1 LFNISQNAQNRLLTE
16 QKDQVNFARV
26 NALNEKEF
34 QNNLALSSYAY
45 DRDLQLAGDI
55 STGNVIGD
63 LLGTAVE
70 AGLKYALS

>member
-1 LFNISQNAQNRLLTE
+1 MHRI
-16 QKDQVNFARV
+16 D
-26 NALNEKEF
+26 ALNEKAF
-34 QNNLALSSYAY
+34 QNNLALSSYAF

-70 AGLKYALS
+70 AGLKYKFS